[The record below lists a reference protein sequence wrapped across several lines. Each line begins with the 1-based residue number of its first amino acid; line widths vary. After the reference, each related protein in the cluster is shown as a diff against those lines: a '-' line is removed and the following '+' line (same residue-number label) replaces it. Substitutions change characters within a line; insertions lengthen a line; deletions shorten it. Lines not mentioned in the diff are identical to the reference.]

1 MLNPEIFKAYDIR
14 GVYGVD
20 FDDAAAYQI
29 ALAYVALR
37 HQDGDCAPNQALR
50 VAVGMDMRVSSPKL
64 HQQVVSALV
73 SSGVDVIDLGLVS
86 TPAFY
91 FAVANQNLDGGL
103 IVSASH
109 NPGEWNG
116 FKIVRRKSVPVSGDS
131 GLLWMRD
138 WISSGQK
145 LNLNG
150 NEPGKIYESKSAAE
164 EQLNHDLNYTAWQD
178 IKPLKIVAD
187 SANGMGA
194 QYLDLLAQKL
204 PGEFIRLN
212 FTFDGTFPAHEADP
226 LKEENVKQLQE
237 AILEHGADLGIAT
250 DGDGDRV
257 FFVDNEGRTIEP
269 AIIRGLLARSF
280 LGDKPQAKIGYDVR
294 PGKITEDLI
303 LENKGQ
309 PILTRVGHSLIK
321 EQMLAEDIYFAGE
334 SSGHFFLNL
343 PLGCFEMPNI
353 MILRL
358 LQEFSQAP
366 HSISE
371 YLKPL
376 RKYYASGE
384 INRSVV
390 DKAAVINALS
400 EKYAPGKLSFLDGIT
415 VTYPD
420 YWFNVRGSNT
430 ENKMRLNLEAITPE
444 IMAQKRDEILE
455 LMK

>member
-20 FDDAAAYQI
+20 FDEAAAYQI

-37 HQDGDCAPNQALR
+37 KQDSDYSPDQPLQI
-50 VAVGMDMRVSSPKL
+50 AVGRDMRVSSPQL
-64 HQQVVSALV
+64 QQQIISALV
-73 SSGVDVIDLGLVS
+73 ASGVTVFDLGLVS

-91 FAVANQNLDGGL
+91 FAVADQSLDGGI

-116 FKIVRRKSVPVSGDS
+116 FKIVRHKAIPVSGSS

-138 WISSGQK
+138 WINSGQK
-145 LNLNG
+145 LNSK
-150 NEPGKIYESKSAAE
+150 ETGKIFKVEKTAE
-164 EQLNHDLNYTAWQD
+164 RQLEHDLNHASLKD

-194 QYLDLLAQKL
+194 QYLELLAEKL
-204 PGEFIRLN
+204 PGEFLKLN
-212 FTFDGTFPAHEADP
+212 FDFDGTFPAHEADP
-226 LKEENVKQLQE
+226 LKEENVQQLQK
-237 AILEHGADLGIAT
+237 AIKEQGADLGIAT

-257 FFVDNEGRTIEP
+257 FFVDNEGQTIEP

-280 LGDKPQAKIGYDVR
+280 LNDKPQSKIGYDVR

-303 LENKGQ
+303 LESQGK
-309 PILTRVGHSLIK
+309 PVLTRVGHSLIK

-343 PLGCFEMPNI
+343 DLGCFEMPNI

-358 LQEFSQAP
+358 LQEFSQAGQP
-366 HSISE
+366 LTE
-371 YLKPL
+371 YLKPY

-384 INRSVV
+384 INREVQ
-390 DKAAVINALS
+390 DKAAVIKTLS
-400 EKYAPGKLSFLDGIT
+400 EKYAPGKLSFLDGVT
-415 VTYPD
+415 ATYPD

-430 ENKMRLNLEAITPE
+430 ENKMRLNLEAISPE
-444 IMAQKRDEILE
+444 IMAQKRDEILD